1 MNVLSRKGTPF
12 KKVKMVSFML
22 YLTAVR
28 KFMKNKTQLKM
39 VTYAG
44 CLLNVS
50 RNRKKRNVGVNA
62 VLFVYF

>member
-1 MNVLSRKGTPF
+1 M
-12 KKVKMVSFML
+12 VKMVSFML
-22 YLTAVR
+22 YLTTIR

-44 CLLNVS
+44 RLLNVS
-50 RNRKKRNVGVNA
+50 RNRKKRNVGVHA